1 MPSNGV
7 GVSHF
12 VDEGEVLDDSP
23 ITVDPQSRKWP
34 GRRTSVADVLEHMTS
49 KRTHPITS
57 HKKLNCVI
65 YIYVYT
71 QKHYIKI
78 WCSSSRRQSDFL
90 SLSISL
96 SLYLSISL
104 SISLSLY
111 LSLSISLSLYLS
123 LYLSISLSISLSLYL
138 SISLSLSLFLSLS
151 LSLSRSLSIY
161 LSVCLSVCLSIRLS
175 DLSISLSMFV
185 IAKSPAH

>member
-78 WCSSSRRQSDFL
+78 
-90 SLSISL
+90 
-96 SLYLSISL
+96 
-104 SISLSLY
+104 
-111 LSLSISLSLYLS
+111 
-123 LYLSISLSISLSLYL
+123 
-138 SISLSLSLFLSLS
+138 
-151 LSLSRSLSIY
+151 
-161 LSVCLSVCLSIRLS
+161 
-175 DLSISLSMFV
+175 
-185 IAKSPAH
+185 